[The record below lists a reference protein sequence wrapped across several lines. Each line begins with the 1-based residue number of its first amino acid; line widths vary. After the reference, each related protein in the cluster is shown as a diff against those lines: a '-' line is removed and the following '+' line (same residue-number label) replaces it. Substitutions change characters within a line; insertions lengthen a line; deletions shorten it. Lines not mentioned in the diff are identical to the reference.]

1 MSPSASESRE
11 PPGRPVPKPK
21 RGIWR
26 PFRRNSLG
34 TCLVSS
40 HIDGYINS
48 LPMPFHPIKTNISTQ
63 KKLYKLQQGF
73 RNHIKPKSK
82 TWESP
87 QWPLP
92 DGSYN
97 FKIIGTEFR
106 AMKRSVPGAR
116 FKGDTSKV
124 SIIKVGSFDMV
135 ALVARSPPTCLRLWH
150 LFVWIACINQ
160 AISEVQWPVTR
171 RCLEAA
177 KV

>member
-1 MSPSASESRE
+1 
-11 PPGRPVPKPK
+11 
-21 RGIWR
+21 
-26 PFRRNSLG
+26 
-34 TCLVSS
+34 
-40 HIDGYINS
+40 
-48 LPMPFHPIKTNISTQ
+48 MPFHPIKTNISTQ
-63 KKLYKLQQGF
+63 KKLSCNKASEIILNQNPKPENLHNDPF
-73 RNHIKPKSK
+73 RTAPITS
-82 TWESP
+82 
-87 QWPLP
+87 
-92 DGSYN
+92 
-97 FKIIGTEFR
+97 IIGTEFR
-106 AMKRSVPGAR
+106 AMKLSVPGAR